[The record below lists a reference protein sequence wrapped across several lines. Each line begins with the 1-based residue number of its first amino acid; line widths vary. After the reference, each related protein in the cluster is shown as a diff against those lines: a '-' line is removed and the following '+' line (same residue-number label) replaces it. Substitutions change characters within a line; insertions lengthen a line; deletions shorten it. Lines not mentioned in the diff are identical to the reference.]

1 VQTFFENRLKFDRI
15 MAMSLWP
22 RFFGPPCM
30 SNIALIDVILC
41 PYEAKLLKIKLC
53 NVNTGCLRCM
63 HVILSLSPWQTTQV
77 LRPRNSYEKLARE
90 TPFVCHA
97 FSHEFFLVRETSSE
111 LVTALFRPRN
121 LESRDWNPAA
131 SLVSR
136 LCLQMKLYL
145 RLYIL

>member
-1 VQTFFENRLKFDRI
+1 MGFLVNSLLQIYYKIFQCKHFFENRLKFDRI

-63 HVILSLSPWQTTQV
+63 HVILSLITHVSAPDDHV
-77 LRPRNSYEKLARE
+77 GKLK
-90 TPFVCHA
+90 TMYC
-97 FSHEFFLVRETSSE
+97 TD
-111 LVTALFRPRN
+111 
-121 LESRDWNPAA
+121 LE
-131 SLVSR
+131 
-136 LCLQMKLYL
+136 
-145 RLYIL
+145 